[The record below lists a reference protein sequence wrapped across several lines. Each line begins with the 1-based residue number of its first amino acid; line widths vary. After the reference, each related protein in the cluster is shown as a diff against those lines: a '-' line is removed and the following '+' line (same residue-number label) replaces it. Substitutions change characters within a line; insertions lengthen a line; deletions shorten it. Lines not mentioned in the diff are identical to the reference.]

1 MEQLLNIENQMDTIR
16 FVIADDNKINQ
27 YIIHFMLK
35 GRYINFNFAENGEEA
50 ILALNAD
57 LGKPTVLLLDLNMPD
72 MDGFEVLEMLAKDPQ
87 KYGNVKTI
95 CISAMH
101 FDNSK
106 EQGCL
111 GLCDYYL
118 EKPVDKTQL
127 LEKVASCFAGN

>member
-1 MEQLLNIENQMDTIR
+1 MVQLLNIENQVDTIR

-35 GRYINFNFAENGEEA
+35 GRYLNFNFAENGEEA
-50 ILALNAD
+50 ISAINAD
-57 LGKPTVLLLDLNMPD
+57 LEKKTILLLDLNMPD
-72 MDGFEVLEMLAKDPQ
+72 MDGYEVLELLAKDPN

-111 GLCDYYL
+111 ELCDYYL

-127 LEKVASCFAGN
+127 LEKVASCFTIN

>member
-50 ILALNAD
+50 ITALDAD
-57 LGKPTVLLLDLNMPD
+57 LEKQTILLLDLNMPD
-72 MDGFEVLEMLAKDPQ
+72 MDGYEVLELLAKNPK
-87 KYGNVKTI
+87 KYGKVKTI

-101 FDNSK
+101 LDNTK
-106 EQGCL
+106 EHGSIE
-111 GLCDYYL
+111 LCDYYL

-127 LEKVASCFAGN
+127 LEKVESCIVGN

>member
-35 GRYINFNFAENGEEA
+35 GRFINFNFAENGEEA
-50 ILALNAD
+50 ILAIDAD
-57 LGKPTVLLLDLNMPD
+57 LEKQTILLLDLNMPD
-72 MDGFEVLEMLAKDPQ
+72 MNGFEVLEVLAKDPI
-87 KYGNVKTI
+87 KYGKVKTI

-101 FDNSK
+101 FDNSNDK
-106 EQGCL
+106 ACL
-111 GLCDYYL
+111 ELCDHYL

-127 LEKVASCFAGN
+127 LEKVQSCIVGN

>member
-50 ILALNAD
+50 ISAINAD
-57 LGKPTVLLLDLNMPD
+57 LEKRTILLLDLNMPD
-72 MDGFEVLEMLAKDPQ
+72 MDGFEVLELLAKDPK

-106 EQGCL
+106 EEGCL
-111 GLCDYYL
+111 ELCDYYL

-127 LEKVASCFAGN
+127 LEKVASCFTAN

>member
-27 YIIHFMLK
+27 YIIHFILK
-35 GRYINFNFAENGEEA
+35 DRYINFHFAMNGEEA
-50 ILALNAD
+50 ISVINEK
-57 LGKPTVLLLDLNMPD
+57 LGKRTILLLDLNMPD
-72 MDGFEVLEMLAKDPQ
+72 MDGFEVLELLAKDPK

-101 FDNSK
+101 LDNSTK
-106 EQGCL
+106 EDSL
-111 GLCDYYL
+111 KLCDYYL

-127 LEKVASCFAGN
+127 LEKVASCISGN

>member
-1 MEQLLNIENQMDTIR
+1 MVQLLNIENQVDTIR

-35 GRYINFNFAENGEEA
+35 GRYLNFNFAENGEEA
-50 ILALNAD
+50 ISAINAD
-57 LGKPTVLLLDLNMPD
+57 LEKKTILLLDLNMPD
-72 MDGFEVLEMLAKDPQ
+72 MDGYEVLELLAKDPN
-87 KYGNVKTI
+87 KYCNVKTI

-111 GLCDYYL
+111 ELCDYYL

-127 LEKVASCFAGN
+127 LEKVASCFTIN

>member
-1 MEQLLNIENQMDTIR
+1 MVQLLNIENQVDTIR

-35 GRYINFNFAENGEEA
+35 GRYLNFSFAENGEEA
-50 ILALNAD
+50 ISAINAD
-57 LGKPTVLLLDLNMPD
+57 LEKKTILLLDLNMPD
-72 MDGFEVLEMLAKDPQ
+72 MDGYEVLELLAKDPN

-111 GLCDYYL
+111 ELCDYYL

-127 LEKVASCFAGN
+127 LEKVASCFTIN

>member
-50 ILALNAD
+50 ISTINED
-57 LGKPTVLLLDLNMPD
+57 LEKRTILLLDLNMPD
-72 MDGFEVLEMLAKDPQ
+72 MDGFEVLELLAKDPK
-87 KYGNVKTI
+87 KYGKVKTI

-106 EQGCL
+106 DEGCL
-111 GLCDYYL
+111 ELCDYYL

-127 LEKVASCFAGN
+127 LEKVASCFTAN

>member
-35 GRYINFNFAENGEEA
+35 GQFINFNFAENGEEA
-50 ILALNAD
+50 ITALDAD
-57 LGKPTVLLLDLNMPD
+57 LEKQTILLLDLNMPD
-72 MDGFEVLEMLAKDPQ
+72 MNGFEVLEILAKNPK
-87 KYGNVKTI
+87 KYGKVKTI

-101 FDNSK
+101 LDNAK
-106 EQGCL
+106 EDGFKE
-111 GLCDYYL
+111 LCDYYL

-127 LEKVASCFAGN
+127 LEKVQSCIVGN

>member
-101 FDNSK
+101 LDNSK